1 MSNDAAK
8 AFDKSVLAAMLQV
21 CVCVSVHVSVYV
33 PVPVPVYVSV
43 YACVYA
49 CVCTRECF
57 LVPMLPRPQFQDMH
71 RILEQKE
78 AALIE
83 AGA

>member
-1 MSNDAAK
+1 M
-8 AFDKSVLAAMLQV
+8 
-21 CVCVSVHVSVYV
+21 CVCVSVHVSVHVSV
-33 PVPVPVYVSV
+33 PVPV

-49 CVCTRECF
+49 CVCTLECF

-83 AGA
+83 AGV